1 MRKILARVDDDLHAR
16 IKRHAAEIG
25 SSMNDVIVSGLERE
39 LDAVASPRQR
49 LRARAAALGMLAQP
63 GAQPAK
69 DPDRQKAV
77 LALRGDTGAAV
88 LEGLEWARDPK
99 P

>member
-1 MRKILARVDDDLHAR
+1 MKKILTRVDDDLHAR
-16 IKRHAAEIG
+16 IKAHAVEVG
-25 SSMNDVIVSGLERE
+25 SSMNDVIVTALERE
-39 LDAVASPRQR
+39 LDAVADPHQR

-77 LALRGDTGAAV
+77 LALRGDAGAAV
-88 LEGLEWARDPK
+88 LEGLEWARGPK